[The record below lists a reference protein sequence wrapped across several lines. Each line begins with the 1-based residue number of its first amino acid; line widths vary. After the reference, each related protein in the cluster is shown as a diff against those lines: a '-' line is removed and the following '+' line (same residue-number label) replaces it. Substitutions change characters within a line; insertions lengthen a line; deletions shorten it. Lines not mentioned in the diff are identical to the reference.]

1 MKKNLY
7 KIKKVTR
14 GGGLVET
21 NSSSSH
27 ALCICSNSDSFAKPG
42 DPEFDLNIVDG
53 VLYVSGSNRDFGW
66 EYEKTN
72 HCDEKLLYVCA
83 LVFSNYRKLSIQKE
97 PKRLTDAL
105 KGYLGV
111 RKVVFDWEENYKKAR
126 GKNEE
131 GEEVSLD
138 CPTIDHQS
146 YYESKEE
153 ILESKSTMINFIF
166 NKKSWFFGGNDNS
179 SDPVGFYSEMED
191 AEESEPD
198 GIVEIDF
205 PGIGVVDFDIKL
217 SSLTSDF
224 SINKNIDIVSSIRD
238 EDDLDFFESIV
249 YASDTKKF
257 IIDDSRDS
265 YSGKKYKKDTFI
277 PITGDITSGICN
289 IVYVRNQC
297 FDSVLGATASETGPK
312 RRKTSEIIRSTLNTS
327 DYILQPAKVISKE
340 FGVLYDIH

>member
-53 VLYVSGSNRDFGW
+53 VLYVSFDRYGNRDFGW

-72 HCDEKLLYVCA
+72 HCDRKLLYVCA

-97 PKRLTDAL
+97 PKRLIDAL
-105 KGYLGV
+105 KRYLGV
-111 RKVVFDWEENYKKAR
+111 EKVVFDWEEKYKKATR
-126 GKNEE
+126 DKDEE
-131 GEEVSLD
+131 DECLG

-179 SDPVGFYSEMED
+179 SAPDGYYSEMED
-191 AEESEPD
+191 SMESNAD
-198 GIVEIDF
+198 GVVEIDF
-205 PGIGVVDFDIKL
+205 PGIGVVDFDIRL
-217 SSLTSDF
+217 SSLTSDT
-224 SINKNIDIVSSIRD
+224 NKDIVASIRN
-238 EDDLDFFESIV
+238 EDDLDLFESIV

-257 IIDDSRDS
+257 IIDESRD
-265 YSGKKYKKDTFI
+265 YRGKKYEKETFVS
-277 PITGDITSGICN
+277 ITGDITSGICN
-289 IVYVRNQC
+289 IVYVRNRC
-297 FDSVLGATASETGPK
+297 FDSVLKAITSETGPK

-327 DYILQPAKVISKE
+327 DYIVQPAKIISKE